1 VVADKA
7 QTYWPRLEGLAPW
20 FLRNANCQDTYEL
33 LSNHDRGPEAPN
45 GASSWRKKCQQEVAV
60 VLRKFTFGL
69 LAGLFSLS
77 VILLDGSPGWAQKG
91 RIKIAVQGPLSGEQ
105 AALGEHIK
113 LGAQLAVEEAAKSF
127 KSAGF
132 ELVFVPYDDQAK
144 PEVGVANARNIVAD
158 QDVLVLVGHFNSGV
172 ALPAS
177 EVYKDA
183 SLAMISPA
191 NTATE
196 ITDRGYSN
204 VNRVCGRDDVQGPVG
219 ARFAAQ
225 ELKLKSVYIIHDK
238 TLYGQGVADNFR
250 SEANKLGLKVLGYDG
265 TEERANFAP
274 MIIPMKAKNPDLVY
288 FGGIYHQGGLLLKQ
302 MREKGVKAAFMG
314 PDGLDSSEM
323 VKIAGAQVIGSYYTT
338 VAGPPD
344 AYPESAAFAKR
355 FKQRFG
361 KEVESFAMYGYD
373 AAQVGIKAIEQ
384 TLQSNGGKKPS
395 RAEVSAAVR
404 KLKNFKGVT
413 GSISF
418 DSKGDPVKAKYF
430 VLQFEKRSYP
440 GKVVKVVEQQAPQ
453 APSRKL

>member
-1 VVADKA
+1 VFPKLIPALLIALLVS
-7 QTYWPRLEGLAPW
+7 AP
-20 FLRNANCQDTYEL
+20 
-33 LSNHDRGPEAPN
+33 
-45 GASSWRKKCQQEVAV
+45 
-60 VLRKFTFGL
+60 
-69 LAGLFSLS
+69 FSA
-77 VILLDGSPGWAQKG
+77 WAQKG
-91 RIKIAVQGPLSGEQ
+91 AIKIAVQAPLSGEQ
-105 AALGEHIK
+105 AALGELIK
-113 LGAQLAVEEAAKSF
+113 LGAQIAVEESSKSF
-127 KSAGF
+127 KALGF
-132 ELVFVPYDDQAK
+132 DLLFVPYDDQAK

-158 QDVLVLVGHFNSGV
+158 PDVLLLVGHFNSGV

-183 SLAMISPA
+183 MLTMISPA

-196 ITDRGYSN
+196 ITDRGYPN

-225 ELKLKSVYIIHDK
+225 DLKLKSVYIIHDK

-250 SEANKLGLKVLGYDG
+250 SEATKLGLKVLGYDG

-274 MIIPMKAKNPDLVY
+274 MIIPMKARNPDLVY

-302 MREKGVKAAFMG
+302 MREKGVKAGFMG

-323 VKIAGAQVIGSYYTT
+323 VKIAGPQVIGTYYTT

-344 AYPESAAFAKR
+344 AYPETASFAKR

-361 KEVESFAMYGYD
+361 KEVESFALYGYD
-373 AAQVGIKAIEQ
+373 AALVGLKAIEQ
-384 TLQSNGGKKPS
+384 TLQTSGGKKPS

-413 GSISF
+413 GSIAF
-418 DSKGDPVKAKYF
+418 DNKGDPMKAKYF
-430 VLQFEKRSYP
+430 VLQFDKRSYP
-440 GKVVKVVEQQAPQ
+440 GKVVRVIEQQAPQ
-453 APSRKL
+453 AKKP

>member
-1 VVADKA
+1 
-7 QTYWPRLEGLAPW
+7 
-20 FLRNANCQDTYEL
+20 
-33 LSNHDRGPEAPN
+33 
-45 GASSWRKKCQQEVAV
+45 
-60 VLRKFTFGL
+60 
-69 LAGLFSLS
+69 
-77 VILLDGSPGWAQKG
+77 
-91 RIKIAVQGPLSGEQ
+91 
-105 AALGEHIK
+105 
-113 LGAQLAVEEAAKSF
+113 
-127 KSAGF
+127 
-132 ELVFVPYDDQAK
+132 VPYDDQAK

-158 QDVLVLVGHFNSGV
+158 PDVLLLVGHFNSGV

-183 SLAMISPA
+183 MLTMVSPA

-196 ITDRGYSN
+196 ITDRGYPN
-204 VNRVCGRDDVQGPVG
+204 INRVCGRDDVQGPVG
-219 ARFAAQ
+219 ARFTAQ
-225 ELKLKSVYIIHDK
+225 DLKLKSVYIIHDK

-250 SEANKLGLKVLGYDG
+250 SEAAKLGLKVLGYEG

-274 MIIPMKAKNPDLVY
+274 MIIPMKARNPDLVY

-323 VKIAGAQVIGSYYTT
+323 VKIAGAQVTGSYYTT

-344 AYPESAAFAKR
+344 AYPETAAFAKK

-361 KEVESFAMYGYD
+361 KEVESFALYGYD
-373 AAQVGIKAIEQ
+373 AALVGLKAIEQ
-384 TLQSNGGKKPS
+384 TIQANGGKKPS

-404 KLKNFKGVT
+404 KVKNFKGVT
-413 GSISF
+413 GSIAF
-418 DSKGDPVKAKYF
+418 DNKGDPVKAKYF

-453 APSRKL
+453 QKRP

>member
-1 VVADKA
+1 VCKRVSCS
-7 QTYWPRLEGLAPW
+7 
-20 FLRNANCQDTYEL
+20 FLLVITL
-33 LSNHDRGPEAPN
+33 L
-45 GASSWRKKCQQEVAV
+45 
-60 VLRKFTFGL
+60 F
-69 LAGLFSLS
+69 
-77 VILLDGSPGWAQKG
+77 PGGVWAQKG
-91 RIKIAVQGPLSGEQ
+91 TIKIAVQSPLSGEQ

-113 LGAQLAVEEAAKSF
+113 LGAQLAVEEATKPF
-127 KSAGF
+127 KALGLD
-132 ELVFVPYDDQAK
+132 LVFVPYDDQAK
-144 PEVGVANARNIVAD
+144 PEVGVANARNVVAD
-158 QDVLVLVGHFNSGV
+158 PDVLVLVGHFNSGV

-183 SLAMISPA
+183 MLAMISPA

-196 ITDRGYSN
+196 ITDRGYPN

-225 ELKLKSVYIIHDK
+225 DLKLKSVYIVHDK

-250 SEANKLGLKVLGYDG
+250 NETNKLGLKVLGYEG
-265 TEERANFAP
+265 TEERANFSPIITP
-274 MIIPMKAKNPDLVY
+274 MRAKNPGLVY

-302 MREKGVKAAFMG
+302 MREKGMNAAFMG

-323 VKIAGAQVIGSYYTT
+323 VKIAGTQVVGSYYTT

-344 AYPESAAFAKR
+344 AYPESAAFAKK

-373 AAQVGIKAIEQ
+373 AALVGIKAIEQ
-384 TLQSNGGKKPS
+384 ILQTNGGKKPS

-404 KLKNFKGVT
+404 KLRDFKGVT
-413 GSISF
+413 GSIAF
-418 DSKGDPVKAKYF
+418 DNKGDPVKAKYF

-440 GKVVKVVEQQAPQ
+440 GKVVKVIEQQAPQ
-453 APSRKL
+453 AKKS

>member
-1 VVADKA
+1 MIRRCFLFVFLLGVAA
-7 QTYWPRLEGLAPW
+7 LPAP
-20 FLRNANCQDTYEL
+20 L
-33 LSNHDRGPEAPN
+33 
-45 GASSWRKKCQQEVAV
+45 
-60 VLRKFTFGL
+60 
-69 LAGLFSLS
+69 
-77 VILLDGSPGWAQKG
+77 WAQKG
-91 RIKIAVQGPLSGEQ
+91 TIKIAVQAPLSGEQ
-105 AALGEHIK
+105 AALGELVK
-113 LGAQLAVEEAAKSF
+113 LGAQLAVEEATKSF
-127 KSAGF
+127 KALGF
-132 ELVFVPYDDQAK
+132 DLVFVPYDDQAK

-158 QDVLVLVGHFNSGV
+158 PDVLVLVGHFNSGV

-183 SLAMISPA
+183 MLAMISPA

-196 ITDRGYSN
+196 ITDRGYPN

-219 ARFAAQ
+219 ARFTAQ
-225 ELKLKSVYIIHDK
+225 DLKLKSVYIIHDK

-302 MREKGVKAAFMG
+302 MREKGVKAVFMG

-323 VKIAGAQVIGSYYTT
+323 VKITGPQVIGSYYTT

-344 AYPESAAFAKR
+344 AYPETAAFAKK

-361 KEVESFAMYGYD
+361 KEVESFALYGYD
-373 AAQVGIKAIEQ
+373 AAKVGIAALEQ

-395 RAEVSAAVR
+395 RAEVSAAIR

-413 GSISF
+413 GTIAF
-418 DSKGDPVKAKYF
+418 DNKGDPVKAKYF
-430 VLQFEKRSYP
+430 VLRFDKQSYP
-440 GKVVKVVEQQAPQ
+440 GKVVKVIEQQAPQ
-453 APSRKL
+453 ALARK

>member
-1 VVADKA
+1 V
-7 QTYWPRLEGLAPW
+7 
-20 FLRNANCQDTYEL
+20 F
-33 LSNHDRGPEAPN
+33 
-45 GASSWRKKCQQEVAV
+45 KK
-60 VLRKFTFGL
+60 LIPGL
-69 LAGLFSLS
+69 LLALLVSAPLS
-77 VILLDGSPGWAQKG
+77 VWAQKG
-91 RIKIAVQGPLSGEQ
+91 AIKVAVQAPLSGEQ
-105 AALGEHIK
+105 AALGELVK
-113 LGAQLAVEEAAKSF
+113 LGAQIAVEEGLKSF
-127 KSAGF
+127 KALGF
-132 ELVFVPYDDQAK
+132 DLLFVPYDDQAK

-158 QDVLVLVGHFNSGV
+158 PDVLLLVGHFNSGV

-183 SLAMISPA
+183 MLTMISPA

-196 ITDRGYSN
+196 ITDRGYPN

-225 ELKLKSVYIIHDK
+225 DLKLKSVYIIHDK

-250 SEANKLGLKVLGYDG
+250 AEANKLGLKVLGYDG

-274 MIIPMKAKNPDLVY
+274 MIIPMKARNPDLVY

-302 MREKGVKAAFMG
+302 MREKRVKAAFMG

-323 VKIAGAQVIGSYYTT
+323 VKIAGAQVVGTYYTT

-344 AYPESAAFAKR
+344 AYPETAAFAKK

-361 KEVESFAMYGYD
+361 KEVESFALYGYD
-373 AAQVGIKAIEQ
+373 AALVGLKAIEQ

-395 RAEVSAAVR
+395 RAEVSVAVR

-413 GSISF
+413 GSIAF
-418 DSKGDPVKAKYF
+418 DNKGDPVKAKYF

-440 GKVVKVVEQQAPQ
+440 GKVVRVVEQQAPR
-453 APSRKL
+453 AKKS

>member
-1 VVADKA
+1 VSRKIVS
-7 QTYWPRLEGLAPW
+7 
-20 FLRNANCQDTYEL
+20 FL
-33 LSNHDRGPEAPN
+33 
-45 GASSWRKKCQQEVAV
+45 
-60 VLRKFTFGL
+60 
-69 LAGLFSLS
+69 LFISALN
-77 VILLDGSPGWAQKG
+77 LPLTAWAQNGK
-91 RIKIAVQGPLSGEQ
+91 IKIAVQAPLSGEQ

-113 LGAQLAVEEAAKSF
+113 LGAQLAVEEATKAF
-127 KSAGF
+127 KALGF
-132 ELVFVPYDDQAK
+132 DLVFVPYDDQAK

-158 QDVLVLVGHFNSGV
+158 PDILALVGHFNSGV

-183 SLAMISPA
+183 MLAMISPA

-196 ITDRGYSN
+196 ITDRGYPN

-225 ELKLKSVYIIHDK
+225 DLKIKSVYVIHDK

-250 SEANKLGLKVLGYDG
+250 NEATKLGLKVLGYDG

-344 AYPESAAFAKR
+344 AYPETAVFAKK

-361 KEVESFAMYGYD
+361 KEVESFGMYGYD
-373 AAQVGIKAIEQ
+373 AAQVGIAAIQ
-384 TLQSNGGKKPS
+384 QAIQANGGKKPS
-395 RAEVSAAVR
+395 RAGVSTAIR
-404 KLKNFKGVT
+404 KLKNFRGVT
-413 GSISF
+413 GSITF

-430 VLQFEKRSYP
+430 VLQFDKRSYP
-440 GKVVKVVEQQAPQ
+440 GKVVKVVEQAAPP
-453 APSRKL
+453 AKKS